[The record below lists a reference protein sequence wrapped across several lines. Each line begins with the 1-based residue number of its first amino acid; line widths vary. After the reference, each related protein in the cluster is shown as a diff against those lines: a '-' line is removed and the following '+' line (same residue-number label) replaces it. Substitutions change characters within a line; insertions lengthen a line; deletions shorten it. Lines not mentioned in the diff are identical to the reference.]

1 MDKALV
7 KRMMELG
14 IEADK
19 ILALV
24 MDEPEQQ
31 EQKPE
36 QQEQQEQQEQ
46 KQEQEQKPEQPPKN
60 QDAVLA
66 AIEKLTGAI
75 AAGNIRRDGFEN
87 KPETADDVL
96 AKVLLRSYEE
106 DKK

>member
-31 EQKPE
+31 QE
-36 QQEQQEQQEQ
+36 QQEQQEQQKQQEQREQQ
-46 KQEQEQKPEQPPKN
+46 KQQEQQSKN
-60 QDAVLA
+60 LDAVLA
-66 AIEKLTGAI
+66 SIEKLTGVI
-75 AAGNIRRDGFEN
+75 TAGNIRRDGFEN
-87 KPETADDVL
+87 KPESADDVL